1 MLSLQVDT
9 LLGLGGKEVGQV
21 GAGKDRRSGLV
32 DLAMIQSLKARDD
45 LQELMGQYGLL
56 VMDECHHLPAF
67 SFESC
72 VKQAPLRYFLGLT
85 ATPYRRDGL
94 QDIITMQCGPIR
106 HRIFARDVTSG
117 AELSLRL
124 EVRETSFCF
133 DGPEEAPIQ
142 DVFRALVNE
151 DERSDHVVRDVLD
164 AIRVGRRCLV
174 LSQWKEHCRALAD
187 RLGSHGKQAFVLD
200 GGLRKKAREA
210 MFEAV
215 RSAPPESELVVIAT
229 GQYLGE
235 GFDCPQLDTLFLAF
249 PIAFKGRLVQYAG
262 RLLRP
267 CEGKTGVQ
275 VFDYADV
282 EVPVLRK
289 MHEKRLRTYESL
301 GFMRKEE
308 QS

>member
-1 MLSLQVDT
+1 
-9 LLGLGGKEVGQV
+9 
-21 GAGKDRRSGLV
+21 
-32 DLAMIQSLKARDD
+32 
-45 LQELMGQYGLL
+45 
-56 VMDECHHLPAF
+56 
-67 SFESC
+67 
-72 VKQAPLRYFLGLT
+72 
-85 ATPYRRDGL
+85 
-94 QDIITMQCGPIR
+94 
-106 HRIFARDVTSG
+106 
-117 AELSLRL
+117 
-124 EVRETSFCF
+124 
-133 DGPEEAPIQ
+133 
-142 DVFRALVNE
+142 
-151 DERSDHVVRDVLD
+151 
-164 AIRVGRRCLV
+164 
-174 LSQWKEHCRALAD
+174 
-187 RLGSHGKQAFVLD
+187 
-200 GGLRKKAREA
+200 